1 MRVVLSMMALC
12 AVAGCAHQQQAM
24 QSRPVTEATNYDLC
38 QAVILG
44 NPGPGG
50 QWVVENERI
59 KRSLDCAPYS
69 QAIVQQDAARR
80 QQAMQALQIM
90 QASQPVY
97 QPVPVPQ
104 LPQQVNCTSQRFGN
118 QVQTTCR

>member
-1 MRVVLSMMALC
+1 MRIVVLAA
-12 AVAGCAHQQQAM
+12 AVAIAGCAQQQP
-24 QSRPVTEATNYDLC
+24 RPVDQASNYELC
-38 QAVILG
+38 QAIILG

-59 KRSLDCAPYS
+59 KRSLDCAPYA

-80 QQAMQALQIM
+80 QQALQAMQIL

-97 QPVPVPQ
+97 QPIPVQP
-104 LPQQVNCTSQRFGN
+104 LPSPSRVNCTSQRIGN
-118 QVQTTCR
+118 QVQTSCY